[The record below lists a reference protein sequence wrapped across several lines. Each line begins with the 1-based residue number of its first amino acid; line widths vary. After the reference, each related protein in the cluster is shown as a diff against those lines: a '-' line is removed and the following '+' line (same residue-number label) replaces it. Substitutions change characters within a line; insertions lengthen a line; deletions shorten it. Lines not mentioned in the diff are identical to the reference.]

1 MMLQYQPDAE
11 LIAATLLH
19 DTLED
24 TSVLMRDIQE
34 ISPEV
39 AELVE

>member
-24 TSVLMRDIQE
+24 TSILIRDIEE

>member
-1 MMLQYQPDAE
+1 MLQYQPDAE

-24 TSVLMRDIQE
+24 TSILIRDIEE